1 MKKHFLIKG
10 GIKMAEISAINN
22 FKKYNSK
29 SGRSSIKNVVR
40 EAFRELEK
48 FKNNVNQ
55 ELTQFNKILVKD
67 LSVLERQYY
76 DTEVDSRSRD
86 VISIVS
92 QVQTGNFEAR
102 NGVDLTYMLSL
113 EKWEQYYKENLEF
126 LNDKFGKNAHCVY
139 AVIHFDESTPHMQ
152 SMWTFSEENNQK
164 DEYTVSDINTA
175 KVKSALTSA
184 FLRRNKELGLIA
196 GTDEYKKAFEEFK
209 VQEKPK
215 IIERQLAKMNKNK
228 SDKKFKFES
237 GTSPFT
243 KDFYR
248 TFNEEFVNDFMVT
261 NPSINEL
268 KNKVKVF
275 SNEGAEVV
283 VRRTKKVNSSEDLDR
298 TKFAMEK
305 EKKDLENKI
314 GSNDY
319 SKNEFMKYMEI
330 LSKREIIDR
339 KKKISKEDF
348 LNEFKNYETDFK
360 VRKSNKGITDF
371 KRIFDI
377 KKIIKDK
384 LNQRQNNKNFK
395 KNLKKEIKLFDE
407 IFKNVDFEA
416 INKKIEDY
424 SKAEKVEELIKNRD
438 NLYFEIKTLETEE
451 SNLKSSINF
460 LEKEKNSK
468 NNEIRNLDEQ
478 IWEKK
483 IEAEKPYVVSERR
496 KQELIN
502 EALNEARKRGNTLM
516 RNIKKDVEKE
526 EAKNNAIKQDIL
538 DKRLQMEPELQEI
551 NNKRRQLNDIYV
563 DLEEKKRRR
572 KAELEKLAQ
581 PIIQKEVDDLVRE
594 HLRYYEVTDKD
605 ILNFKANNKSEYDK
619 LFGEAE
625 TRADEKIKGGYIRR
639 KYDAG
644 NKFINQMTNLLHEDS
659 NGKFSLLEI
668 EKTVIAAIEKLPDN
682 TYGWWND
689 FKINLDIELENT
701 VRERK
706 AVHNQNK
713 SKSQYHRSR

>member
-29 SGRSSIKNVVR
+29 SGRSSINNVVR

-55 ELTQFNKILVKD
+55 KLTQFNKILVKD
-67 LSVLERQYY
+67 LSVLEQQYY

-86 VISIVS
+86 VVSVVS

-126 LNDKFGKNAHCVY
+126 LNKKFGKNARCVY
-139 AVIHFDESTPHMQ
+139 AVIHFDESTPHLQ
-152 SMWTFSEENNQK
+152 SMWTFLEENNQK
-164 DEYTVSDINTA
+164 DEYTVSDVNPA
-175 KVKSALTSA
+175 KVKSALSSA
-184 FLRRNKELGLIA
+184 FLRRNKELGLVA

-215 IIERQLAKMNKNK
+215 IIERQLAKLNKNK
-228 SDKKFKFES
+228 SDKKFKFEN

-248 TFNEEFVNDFMVT
+248 TFNEEFVNDFMLN
-261 NPSINEL
+261 NPVVNEL

-275 SNEGAEVV
+275 SNEGVEVV
-283 VRRTKKVNSSEDLDR
+283 VRRTEKVNSSEELDR

-305 EKKDLENKI
+305 EKKDLESKI

-319 SKNEFMKYMEI
+319 SKNEFMKYTEI
-330 LSKREIIDR
+330 LSKREIIDK

-360 VRKSNKGITDF
+360 IRKSNKEITDF
-371 KRIFDI
+371 KRIFNI
-377 KKIIKDK
+377 KKIIRDK

-424 SKAEKVEELIKNRD
+424 SKGEKVEELIKNRE
-438 NLYFEIKTLETEE
+438 NLYFEIKTLETEA

-460 LEKEKNSK
+460 LEKEQNSK

-478 IWEKK
+478 IWEKRT
-483 IEAEKPYVVSERR
+483 EAEKPYVVSERR

-502 EALNEARKRGNTLM
+502 EALNEARKRGETLM
-516 RNIKKDVEKE
+516 RNIMKDVEKE
-526 EAKNNAIKQDIL
+526 KSKNNSLKQDIL
-538 DKRLQMEPELQEI
+538 NKRLQLEQEQQEL
-551 NNKRRQLNDIYV
+551 NNRLRQLNDSYA
-563 DLEEKKRRR
+563 DLEKKKRHR
-572 KAELEKLAQ
+572 KAELEKLGQ
-581 PIIQKEVDDLVRE
+581 PIIQKEVNDLVRE

-625 TRADEKIKGGYIRR
+625 ARADEKIKGAYIRR
-639 KYDAG
+639 KHNAG
-644 NKFINQMTNLLHEDS
+644 NKFIKQMTNILHEDS

-668 EKTVIAAIEKLPDN
+668 EKTVIAAIENVPDS
-682 TYGWWND
+682 TYSWWND
-689 FKINLDIELENT
+689 FKNNLNIELENT
-701 VRERK
+701 VKDKNVVRNRS
-706 AVHNQNK
+706 N
-713 SKSQYHRSR
+713 SQYDRSL

>member
-1 MKKHFLIKG
+1 MV
-10 GIKMAEISAINN
+10 KMAEISAINN

-29 SGRSSIKNVVR
+29 SGRSNINNVVR

-55 ELTQFNKILVKD
+55 KLTQFNKILVKD
-67 LSVLERQYY
+67 LSVLERQYS
-76 DTEVDSRSRD
+76 DTKVDSRSRD
-86 VISIVS
+86 VVSVVS
-92 QVQTGNFEAR
+92 QVQTGNFEAK
-102 NGVDLTYMLSL
+102 NGVDLTYVLSL

-126 LNDKFGKNAHCVY
+126 LSKKFDKNARCVY

-164 DEYTVSDINTA
+164 DEYTVSDVNPA
-175 KVKSALTSA
+175 KVKSALSSA

-209 VQEKPK
+209 VQQKPK
-215 IIERQLAKMNKNK
+215 IIERQLAKLNKNK
-228 SDKKFKFES
+228 SDKKFKFEN

-248 TFNEEFVNDFMVT
+248 TFNEEFVNDFMLN
-261 NPSINEL
+261 NPVVNEL

-275 SNEGAEVV
+275 SNEGVEVV
-283 VRRTKKVNSSEDLDR
+283 VRRTEKVNSSEELDR

-305 EKKDLENKI
+305 EKKDLESKI

-319 SKNEFMKYMEI
+319 SKNEFMKYTEI
-330 LSKREIIDR
+330 LSKREIIDK

-360 VRKSNKGITDF
+360 VRKSNKEITDF
-371 KRIFDI
+371 KRIFNI
-377 KKIIKDK
+377 KKIIRDK

-416 INKKIEDY
+416 TNKKIEDY
-424 SKAEKVEELIKNRD
+424 SKGEKVEELIKNRE
-438 NLYFEIKTLETEE
+438 NLYFEIKTLETEA

-460 LEKEKNSK
+460 LEKEQNSK

-478 IWEKK
+478 IWEKRT
-483 IEAEKPYVVSERR
+483 EAEKPYVVSERR

-502 EALNEARKRGNTLM
+502 EALNEARKRGETLM
-516 RNIKKDVEKE
+516 RNIMKDVEKE
-526 EAKNNAIKQDIL
+526 KSKNNAIKQDIL
-538 DKRLQMEPELQEI
+538 NKRLQLEQEQQEL
-551 NNKRRQLNDIYV
+551 NNRLRQLNDSYA
-563 DLEEKKRRR
+563 DLEKKKRHR
-572 KAELEKLAQ
+572 KAELEKLGQ
-581 PIIQKEVDDLVRE
+581 PIIQKEVNDLVRE

-625 TRADEKIKGGYIRR
+625 ARADEKIKGAYIRR
-639 KYDAG
+639 KHNAG
-644 NKFINQMTNLLHEDS
+644 NKFIKQMTNILHEDS

-668 EKTVIAAIEKLPDN
+668 EKAVIAAIENVPDN
-682 TYGWWND
+682 TYGWWDD
-689 FKINLDIELENT
+689 FKNNLNIELENT
-701 VRERK
+701 IKDRNITR
-706 AVHNQNK
+706 NRTN
-713 SKSQYHRSR
+713 SQYGRRL

>member
-1 MKKHFLIKG
+1 
-10 GIKMAEISAINN
+10 MAEISAINN
-22 FKKYNSK
+22 FKKYNSG
-29 SGRSSIKNVVR
+29 SGRSSINNVVR

-86 VISIVS
+86 VVSVVS
-92 QVQTGNFEAR
+92 QVQTGNFEAK

-126 LNDKFGKNAHCVY
+126 LNKKFGKNARCVY
-139 AVIHFDESTPHMQ
+139 AVIHFDESTPHLQ
-152 SMWTFSEENNQK
+152 SMWTFLEENNQK
-164 DEYTVSDINTA
+164 DEYTVSDVNPA
-175 KVKSALTSA
+175 KVKSALSSA
-184 FLRRNKELGLIA
+184 FLRRNRELGLVA

-215 IIERQLAKMNKNK
+215 IIERQLAKLNKNK

-248 TFNEEFVNDFMVT
+248 TFNEEFVNDFMV
-261 NPSINEL
+261 NNAAVNEL
-268 KNKVKVF
+268 KNKIKVF
-275 SNEGAEVV
+275 SNEGVEVV
-283 VRRTKKVNSSEDLDR
+283 VRRTEKVNSSEELDR
-298 TKFAMEK
+298 TKFVMEK
-305 EKKDLENKI
+305 KKKELENKI

-360 VRKSNKGITDF
+360 ARKSNKGITDF
-371 KRIFDI
+371 KRIFNI

-395 KNLKKEIKLFDE
+395 KNLKKEVKLFDE
-407 IFKNVDFEA
+407 VFRDVDFEV

-424 SKAEKVEELIKNRD
+424 SKGEKVEELIKNRE
-438 NLYFEIKTLETEE
+438 NLYFEIKTLETKA

-460 LEKEKNSK
+460 LEKEQISK
-468 NNEIRNLDEQ
+468 NNEIHNLDEQ
-478 IWEKK
+478 IWKK
-483 IEAEKPYVVSERR
+483 KMEAEKPYVVSERR

-502 EALNEARKRGNTLM
+502 EALNEARKRGDTLM

-538 DKRLQMEPELQEI
+538 DKRLQMEREQQEL
-551 NNKRRQLNDIYV
+551 NNRLKQLNNSYA

-572 KAELEKLAQ
+572 KSELEKLAQ
-581 PIIQKEVDDLVRE
+581 PVVQKEVDDLVRE

-605 ILNFKANNKSEYDK
+605 ILNFKANNKFEYDK

-625 TRADEKIKGGYIRR
+625 AKADDKIKGAYIRR

-668 EKTVIAAIEKLPDN
+668 EKTVIAAIEKVPDN

-701 VRERK
+701 VKDRNVVR
-706 AVHNQNK
+706 NR
-713 SKSQYHRSR
+713 SSSQYDRSL

>member
-1 MKKHFLIKG
+1 
-10 GIKMAEISAINN
+10 MAEISAINN

-29 SGRSSIKNVVR
+29 SGRSNINNVVR

-55 ELTQFNKILVKD
+55 KLTQFNKILVKD
-67 LSVLERQYY
+67 LSVLERQYS
-76 DTEVDSRSRD
+76 DTKVDSRSRD
-86 VISIVS
+86 VVSVVS
-92 QVQTGNFEAR
+92 QVQTGNFEAK

-126 LNDKFGKNAHCVY
+126 LSKKFDKDARCVY
-139 AVIHFDESTPHMQ
+139 AVIHFDESTPHLQ

-164 DEYTVSDINTA
+164 DEYTVSDVNPA
-175 KVKSALTSA
+175 KVKSALSSA
-184 FLRRNKELGLIA
+184 FLRRNKKLGLTA

-209 VQEKPK
+209 VQQKPK
-215 IIERQLAKMNKNK
+215 IIERQLAKLNKNK
-228 SDKKFKFES
+228 SDKKFKFEN

-248 TFNEEFVNDFMVT
+248 TFNEEFVNDFMLN
-261 NPSINEL
+261 NPVVNEL

-275 SNEGAEVV
+275 SNEGVEVV
-283 VRRTKKVNSSEDLDR
+283 VRRTEKVNSSEELDR

-305 EKKDLENKI
+305 EKKDLESKI

-319 SKNEFMKYMEI
+319 SKNEFMKYTEI
-330 LSKREIIDR
+330 LSKREIIDK

-360 VRKSNKGITDF
+360 TRKSNKEITDF
-371 KRIFDI
+371 KRIFNI

-407 IFKNVDFEA
+407 VFKNVDFEE

-424 SKAEKVEELIKNRD
+424 SKGEKVEELIKNRE
-438 NLYFEIKTLETEE
+438 NLYFEIKTLETEA

-460 LEKEKNSK
+460 LEKEQNSK

-483 IEAEKPYVVSERR
+483 MEAEKPYVVSERR

-502 EALNEARKRGNTLM
+502 EALNEARKRGDTLM

-538 DKRLQMEPELQEI
+538 NKRLQLEQEQQEL
-551 NNKRRQLNDIYV
+551 NNRLRQLNDSYA
-563 DLEEKKRRR
+563 DLEKKKRHR
-572 KAELEKLAQ
+572 KAELEKLGQ
-581 PIIQKEVDDLVRE
+581 PIIQKEVNDLVRE

-625 TRADEKIKGGYIRR
+625 ARADEKIKGAYIRR
-639 KYDAG
+639 KHNAG
-644 NKFINQMTNLLHEDS
+644 NKFIKQMTNILHEDS

-668 EKTVIAAIEKLPDN
+668 EKAVIAAIENVPDN
-682 TYGWWND
+682 TYGWWDD
-689 FKINLDIELENT
+689 FKNNLNIELENT
-701 VRERK
+701 VKDRNITR
-706 AVHNQNK
+706 NRTN
-713 SKSQYHRSR
+713 SQYGRRL

>member
-1 MKKHFLIKG
+1 
-10 GIKMAEISAINN
+10 MAEISAINN
-22 FKKYNSK
+22 FKKYNSG
-29 SGRSSIKNVVR
+29 SGRSSINNVVR

-86 VISIVS
+86 VVSVVS

-113 EKWEQYYKENLEF
+113 EKWEQYYKENLKF

-139 AVIHFDESTPHMQ
+139 AVIHFDESTPHLQ
-152 SMWTFSEENNQK
+152 SMWTFLEENNQK
-164 DEYTVSDINTA
+164 DEYTVSDVNPE
-175 KVKSALTSA
+175 KVKSALSSA
-184 FLRRNKELGLIA
+184 FLRRNKELGLTA

-209 VQEKPK
+209 VQQKPK
-215 IIERQLAKMNKNK
+215 IIERQLAKLNKNK
-228 SDKKFKFES
+228 SDKKFKFEN
-237 GTSPFT
+237 GTSPFA

-248 TFNEEFVNDFMVT
+248 TFNEEFVNDFMLN
-261 NPSINEL
+261 NPVVNEL

-275 SNEGAEVV
+275 SNEGVEVV
-283 VRRTKKVNSSEDLDR
+283 VRRTEKVNSSEDLDR
-298 TKFAMEK
+298 TKFTMEK
-305 EKKDLENKI
+305 EKKDLESKI

-319 SKNEFMKYMEI
+319 SKNEFMKYIEI

-339 KKKISKEDF
+339 KKKISKKDF

-360 VRKSNKGITDF
+360 VRKSNKEITDF
-371 KRIFDI
+371 KRIFNI
-377 KKIIKDK
+377 KKIIRDK

-407 IFKNVDFEA
+407 VFKNVDFEV

-424 SKAEKVEELIKNRD
+424 SKGEKVEELIKNRE
-438 NLYFEIKTLETEE
+438 NLYFEIKTLETKA

-460 LEKEKNSK
+460 LETEQISK

-478 IWEKK
+478 IREKK
-483 IEAEKPYVVSERR
+483 IEAEKPYVVSEIR

-502 EALNEARKRGNTLM
+502 EALNEARKRGDTLM

-538 DKRLQMEPELQEI
+538 DKRLQLEQEQQEL
-551 NNKRRQLNDIYV
+551 NNRLRQLNDSYA
-563 DLEEKKRRR
+563 DLEKKKRHR
-572 KAELEKLAQ
+572 KAELEKLGQ

-605 ILNFKANNKSEYDK
+605 ILNFKSNNKFEYDK

-625 TRADEKIKGGYIRR
+625 AKAYEKIKEAYIRR
-639 KYDAG
+639 KHDAG
-644 NKFINQMTNLLHEDS
+644 NKFIKQMTNILHEDS
-659 NGKFSLLEI
+659 NGKFSILEI
-668 EKTVIAAIEKLPDN
+668 EKTVIAAIENVPDS
-682 TYGWWND
+682 TYSWWND
-689 FKINLDIELENT
+689 FKNNLNIELKKT
-701 VRERK
+701 VKDKNVVRNR
-706 AVHNQNK
+706 
-713 SKSQYHRSR
+713 SSSQYDRSL

>member
-1 MKKHFLIKG
+1 
-10 GIKMAEISAINN
+10 MAEISAINN
-22 FKKYNSK
+22 FKKYNSG
-29 SGRSSIKNVVR
+29 SGRSSINNVVR

-55 ELTQFNKILVKD
+55 DLTQFNKILVKD
-67 LSVLERQYY
+67 LSILEQQYF
-76 DTEVDSRSRD
+76 DTEVDSRSKD
-86 VISIVS
+86 VVSVVS

-102 NGVDLTYMLSL
+102 NGVDLTYMISL

-126 LNDKFGKNAHCVY
+126 LNKKFGKNAHCAY

-164 DEYTVSDINTA
+164 AEYTINDVNPA
-175 KVKSALTSA
+175 KVKSALSSA
-184 FLRRNKELGLIA
+184 FLRRNKELGLAA

-215 IIERQLAKMNKNK
+215 IIERQLAKLNKNK

-248 TFNEEFVNDFMVT
+248 TFNEEFVNDFMV
-261 NPSINEL
+261 NNAAVNEL
-268 KNKVKVF
+268 KNKVKIF
-275 SNEGAEVV
+275 SNEGVEVV
-283 VRRTKKVNSSEDLDR
+283 VRRTEKVNSSEDLDR

-305 EKKDLENKI
+305 EKKELENKI
-314 GSNDY
+314 GGNDY
-319 SKNEFMKYMEI
+319 SKNEFMKYTEI

-360 VRKSNKGITDF
+360 ARKSNKEITDF
-371 KRIFDI
+371 KRIFNI

-384 LNQRQNNKNFK
+384 LSQRQKNKNFK
-395 KNLKKEIKLFDE
+395 KNLKKEVKLFDE
-407 IFKNVDFEA
+407 VFKNVDFET

-424 SKAEKVEELIKNRD
+424 SKGEKVEELIKNKE
-438 NLYFEIKTLETEE
+438 NLYFEIKTLETEA

-460 LEKEKNSK
+460 LKKEQISK

-478 IWEKK
+478 IWKK
-483 IEAEKPYVVSERR
+483 KTEAEKPYRVSERR
-496 KQELIN
+496 KQELVN
-502 EALNEARKRGNTLM
+502 EALNEARKRGDTLM
-516 RNIKKDVEKE
+516 RNIMKDVEKE
-526 EAKNNAIKQDIL
+526 KAKNNALKQDIL
-538 DKRLQMEPELQEI
+538 NKRLQLEREQQEL
-551 NNKRRQLNDIYV
+551 NNRLRQLNDSYA

-581 PIIQKEVDDLVRE
+581 PAIQKEVNDLVRE

-605 ILNFKANNKSEYDK
+605 ILNFKAKNKSEYDK

-625 TRADEKIKGGYIRR
+625 ARVDEKIKGAYVRR
-639 KYDAG
+639 KHDAG
-644 NKFINQMTNLLHEDS
+644 QKFIKQITNLLHEDS

-668 EKTVIAAIEKLPDN
+668 EKTVIAAIENVPDN

-689 FKINLDIELENT
+689 FKNNLNIELENT
-701 VRERK
+701 VKDRNVVR
-706 AVHNQNK
+706 NRSN
-713 SKSQYHRSR
+713 SQYDRSL

>member
-1 MKKHFLIKG
+1 
-10 GIKMAEISAINN
+10 MAEISAINN
-22 FKKYNSK
+22 FKKYNSG
-29 SGRSSIKNVVR
+29 SGRSSINNVVK

-86 VISIVS
+86 VVSVVS

-126 LNDKFGKNAHCVY
+126 LNKKFGKNARCVY
-139 AVIHFDESTPHMQ
+139 AVIHFDESTPHLQ
-152 SMWTFSEENNQK
+152 SMWTFLEENNQK
-164 DEYTVSDINTA
+164 DEYTVSDVNPA
-175 KVKSALTSA
+175 KVKSALSSA
-184 FLRRNKELGLIA
+184 FLRRNKELGLVA

-215 IIERQLAKMNKNK
+215 IIERQLAKLNKNK

-248 TFNEEFVNDFMVT
+248 TFNEEFVNDFMV
-261 NPSINEL
+261 NNAAVNEL

-283 VRRTKKVNSSEDLDR
+283 VRRTEKVNSSEDLDR

-360 VRKSNKGITDF
+360 VRKSNKEITDF
-371 KRIFDI
+371 KRIFNI

-407 IFKNVDFEA
+407 VFKNVDFEA

-424 SKAEKVEELIKNRD
+424 SKGEKVEELIKNRE
-438 NLYFEIKTLETEE
+438 NLYFEIKTLETKT

-460 LEKEKNSK
+460 LEKEQISK
-468 NNEIRNLDEQ
+468 NNEIHNLDEQ

-483 IEAEKPYVVSERR
+483 MEAEKPYVVSERR
-496 KQELIN
+496 KEELIN
-502 EALNEARKRGNTLM
+502 EALNEARKRGDTLM

-538 DKRLQMEPELQEI
+538 DKRLQMEREQQEL
-551 NNKRRQLNDIYV
+551 NNRLRQLNDSYA

-581 PIIQKEVDDLVRE
+581 PVVQKEVDDLVRE

-619 LFGEAE
+619 LFGEAQA
-625 TRADEKIKGGYIRR
+625 RADEKIKGAYIRR
-639 KYDAG
+639 KHDAG
-644 NKFINQMTNLLHEDS
+644 NKFIKQMTNLLHEDF

-668 EKTVIAAIEKLPDN
+668 EKTVIAAIENVPDN

-689 FKINLDIELENT
+689 FKNNLNIELENT
-701 VRERK
+701 FKDRKVVRNR
-706 AVHNQNK
+706 
-713 SKSQYHRSR
+713 SSSQYDRSL

>member
-1 MKKHFLIKG
+1 
-10 GIKMAEISAINN
+10 MAEISALNN

-29 SGRSSIKNVVR
+29 SGRSNINNVVR
-40 EAFRELEK
+40 EAFRELGK

-55 ELTQFNKILVKD
+55 KLTQFNKILVKD
-67 LSVLERQYY
+67 LSVLERQYS

-86 VISIVS
+86 VVSVVS
-92 QVQTGNFEAR
+92 QVQTGNFEAK

-126 LNDKFGKNAHCVY
+126 LSKKFDKDARCVY

-164 DEYTVSDINTA
+164 DEYTVSDVNPA
-175 KVKSALTSA
+175 KVKSALSSA
-184 FLRRNKELGLIA
+184 FLRRNKKLGLTT
-196 GTDEYKKAFEEFK
+196 GTEEYKKAFEEFK
-209 VQEKPK
+209 VQQKPK
-215 IIERQLAKMNKNK
+215 IIERQLAKLNKNK
-228 SDKKFKFES
+228 SDKKFKFEN

-248 TFNEEFVNDFMVT
+248 TFNEEFVNDFMLN
-261 NPSINEL
+261 NPVVNEL

-275 SNEGAEVV
+275 SNEGVEVV
-283 VRRTKKVNSSEDLDR
+283 VRRTEKVNSSEELDR

-305 EKKDLENKI
+305 EKKDLESKI

-319 SKNEFMKYMEI
+319 SKNEFMKYTEI
-330 LSKREIIDR
+330 LSKREIIDK

-360 VRKSNKGITDF
+360 TRKSNKEITDF
-371 KRIFDI
+371 KRIFNI

-395 KNLKKEIKLFDE
+395 KNLEKEIKLFDE

-424 SKAEKVEELIKNRD
+424 SKGEKVEELIKNRE
-438 NLYFEIKTLETEE
+438 NLYFEIKTLETEA

-460 LEKEKNSK
+460 LEKEQNSK

-478 IWEKK
+478 IWEKRT
-483 IEAEKPYVVSERR
+483 EAEKPYVVSERR

-502 EALNEARKRGNTLM
+502 EALNEARKRGDTLM

-538 DKRLQMEPELQEI
+538 NERLQMERELQEI
-551 NNKRRQLNDIYV
+551 NNKRRQLNDSYA
-563 DLEEKKRRR
+563 DLEEKKRRK

-605 ILNFKANNKSEYDK
+605 ILNFKANNKSDYDK
-619 LFGEAE
+619 LFGEAQA
-625 TRADEKIKGGYIRR
+625 RADEKIKGAYIRR
-639 KYDAG
+639 KHDAG
-644 NKFINQMTNLLHEDS
+644 KKFIKQMTNMLHEYI
-659 NGKFSLLEI
+659 NVKLSLLEI
-668 EKTVIAAIEKLPDN
+668 EKTVIAAIENVPDN
-682 TYGWWND
+682 TYGWWDD
-689 FKINLDIELENT
+689 FKNNLNIELENT
-701 VRERK
+701 VRERN
-706 AVHNQNK
+706 AVHNR
-713 SKSQYHRSR
+713 SKNDFQYDRSR

>member
-1 MKKHFLIKG
+1 MIKG

-29 SGRSSIKNVVR
+29 SARSNINNVVR

-67 LSVLERQYY
+67 LSVLERQYC

-86 VISIVS
+86 VVSVVS

-126 LNDKFGKNAHCVY
+126 LNKKFGKNAHCVY
-139 AVIHFDESTPHMQ
+139 AVIHFDESTPHLQ

-164 DEYTVSDINTA
+164 DEYTVSDVNPA
-175 KVKSALTSA
+175 KVKSALSSA
-184 FLRRNKELGLIA
+184 FLRRNKELGLVA

-215 IIERQLAKMNKNK
+215 IIERQLAKLNKNK

-248 TFNEEFVNDFMVT
+248 TFNEEFVNDFMVK
-261 NPSINEL
+261 NLSINEL

-283 VRRTKKVNSSEDLDR
+283 VRRTEKVNSSEDLDR

-305 EKKDLENKI
+305 EKKDLESKI

-319 SKNEFMKYMEI
+319 SKNEFMKYTEI

-348 LNEFKNYETDFK
+348 LNEFKNYEIDFK
-360 VRKSNKGITDF
+360 VRKSNKEITDF
-371 KRIFDI
+371 KRIFNI
-377 KKIIKDK
+377 KKIIRDK

-407 IFKNVDFEA
+407 VFKNVDFEA

-424 SKAEKVEELIKNRD
+424 SKGEKVEELIKNRE
-438 NLYFEIKTLETEE
+438 NLYFEIKTLETKA

-460 LEKEKNSK
+460 LEKEQISK
-468 NNEIRNLDEQ
+468 NDEIRNLDDQ

-502 EALNEARKRGNTLM
+502 EALNEARKRGDTLM

-526 EAKNNAIKQDIL
+526 EAKNNVIKQDIL
-538 DKRLQMEPELQEI
+538 DKRLQMESEQQEL
-551 NNKRRQLNDIYV
+551 NNRLRQLNSSYA

-581 PIIQKEVDDLVRE
+581 PVVQKEVDDLVRE

-605 ILNFKANNKSEYDK
+605 ILNFKANNKFEYDK

-625 TRADEKIKGGYIRR
+625 ARADEKIKGAYIRR
-639 KYDAG
+639 KHDAG
-644 NKFINQMTNLLHEDS
+644 NKFIKQMTNILHEDS

-668 EKTVIAAIEKLPDN
+668 EKTVIAAIENVPDS
-682 TYGWWND
+682 TYSWWND
-689 FKINLDIELENT
+689 FKNNLNIELEKT
-701 VRERK
+701 VKDKNVVRNR
-706 AVHNQNK
+706 
-713 SKSQYHRSR
+713 SSSQYDRSL

>member
-1 MKKHFLIKG
+1 
-10 GIKMAEISAINN
+10 MAEISAINN

-29 SGRSSIKNVVR
+29 SGRSSINNVVR

-67 LSVLERQYY
+67 LSVLEQQYY

-86 VISIVS
+86 VVSVVS

-126 LNDKFGKNAHCVY
+126 LSKKFDKNTRCVY

-164 DEYTVSDINTA
+164 DEYTVSDVNPA
-175 KVKSALTSA
+175 KVKSALSSA
-184 FLRRNKELGLIA
+184 FLRRNKKLGLTA

-209 VQEKPK
+209 VQEKPQ
-215 IIERQLAKMNKNK
+215 IIERQLAKLNKNK

-248 TFNEEFVNDFMVT
+248 TFNEEFVNDFMLN
-261 NPSINEL
+261 NPVVNEL

-275 SNEGAEVV
+275 SNEGVEVV
-283 VRRTKKVNSSEDLDR
+283 VRRTEKVNSSEELDR

-305 EKKDLENKI
+305 EKKDLESKI

-330 LSKREIIDR
+330 LSKREIIDK

-360 VRKSNKGITDF
+360 TRKSNKEITDF
-371 KRIFDI
+371 KRIFNI

-424 SKAEKVEELIKNRD
+424 SKGEKVEELIKNRE
-438 NLYFEIKTLETEE
+438 NLYFEIKTLETEA

-460 LEKEKNSK
+460 LEKEQNSK

-478 IWEKK
+478 IWEKRT
-483 IEAEKPYVVSERR
+483 EAEKPYVVSERR

-502 EALNEARKRGNTLM
+502 EALNEARKRGETLM
-516 RNIKKDVEKE
+516 RNIMKDVEKE
-526 EAKNNAIKQDIL
+526 KSKNNFLKQDIL
-538 DKRLQMEPELQEI
+538 NKRLQLEQEQQEL
-551 NNKRRQLNDIYV
+551 NNRLRQLNDSYA
-563 DLEEKKRRR
+563 DLEKKKRHR
-572 KAELEKLAQ
+572 KAELEKLGQ
-581 PIIQKEVDDLVRE
+581 PIIQKEVNDLVRE

-625 TRADEKIKGGYIRR
+625 ARADEKIKGAYIRR
-639 KYDAG
+639 KHNAG
-644 NKFINQMTNLLHEDS
+644 NKFIKQMTNILHEDS

-668 EKTVIAAIEKLPDN
+668 EKTVIAAIENVPDN
-682 TYGWWND
+682 TYGWWDD
-689 FKINLDIELENT
+689 FKNNLNIELEKT
-701 VRERK
+701 VKDKNVVRNR
-706 AVHNQNK
+706 
-713 SKSQYHRSR
+713 SSSQYDRSL

>member
-1 MKKHFLIKG
+1 
-10 GIKMAEISAINN
+10 MAEISAINN

-29 SGRSSIKNVVR
+29 SGRSNINNVVR

-55 ELTQFNKILVKD
+55 KLTQFNKILVKD
-67 LSVLERQYY
+67 LSVLERQYS
-76 DTEVDSRSRD
+76 DTKVDSRSRD
-86 VISIVS
+86 VVSVVS
-92 QVQTGNFEAR
+92 QVQTGNFEAK
-102 NGVDLTYMLSL
+102 NGVDLTYVLSL

-126 LNDKFGKNAHCVY
+126 LSKKFDKNARCVY

-164 DEYTVSDINTA
+164 DEYTVSDVNPA
-175 KVKSALTSA
+175 KVKSALSSA

-209 VQEKPK
+209 VQQKPK
-215 IIERQLAKMNKNK
+215 IIERQLAKLNKNK
-228 SDKKFKFES
+228 SDKKFKFEN

-248 TFNEEFVNDFMVT
+248 TFNEEFVNDFMLN
-261 NPSINEL
+261 NPVVNEL

-275 SNEGAEVV
+275 SNEGVEVV
-283 VRRTKKVNSSEDLDR
+283 VRRTEKVNSSEELDR

-305 EKKDLENKI
+305 EKKDLESKI

-319 SKNEFMKYMEI
+319 SKNEFMKYTEI
-330 LSKREIIDR
+330 LSKREIIDK

-360 VRKSNKGITDF
+360 VRKSNKEITDF
-371 KRIFDI
+371 KRIFNI
-377 KKIIKDK
+377 KKIIRDK

-416 INKKIEDY
+416 TNKKIEDY
-424 SKAEKVEELIKNRD
+424 SKGEKVEELIKNRE
-438 NLYFEIKTLETEE
+438 NLYFEIKTLETEA

-460 LEKEKNSK
+460 LEKEQNSK

-483 IEAEKPYVVSERR
+483 MEAEKPYVVSERR

-502 EALNEARKRGNTLM
+502 EALNEARKRGDTLM

-538 DKRLQMEPELQEI
+538 NKRLQLEQEQQEL
-551 NNKRRQLNDIYV
+551 NNRLRQLNDSYA
-563 DLEEKKRRR
+563 DLEKKKRHR
-572 KAELEKLAQ
+572 KAELEKLGQ
-581 PIIQKEVDDLVRE
+581 PIIQKEVNDLVRE

-625 TRADEKIKGGYIRR
+625 ARADEKIKGAYIRR
-639 KYDAG
+639 KHNAG
-644 NKFINQMTNLLHEDS
+644 NKFIKQMTNILHEDS

-668 EKTVIAAIEKLPDN
+668 EKAVIAAIENVPDN
-682 TYGWWND
+682 TYGWWDD
-689 FKINLDIELENT
+689 FKNNLNIELENT
-701 VRERK
+701 IKDRNITR
-706 AVHNQNK
+706 NRTN
-713 SKSQYHRSR
+713 SQYGRRL

>member
-1 MKKHFLIKG
+1 
-10 GIKMAEISAINN
+10 MAEISAINN
-22 FKKYNSK
+22 FKKYNSG
-29 SGRSSIKNVVR
+29 SGRSSINNVVR

-86 VISIVS
+86 VVSVVS

-113 EKWEQYYKENLEF
+113 EKWEQYYKENLKF

-139 AVIHFDESTPHMQ
+139 AVIHFDESTPHLQ
-152 SMWTFSEENNQK
+152 SMWTFLEENNQK
-164 DEYTVSDINTA
+164 DEYTVSDVNPE
-175 KVKSALTSA
+175 KVKSALSSA
-184 FLRRNKELGLIA
+184 FLRRNKELGLTA

-209 VQEKPK
+209 VQQKPK
-215 IIERQLAKMNKNK
+215 IIERQLAKLNKNK
-228 SDKKFKFES
+228 SDKKFKFEN
-237 GTSPFT
+237 GTSPFA

-248 TFNEEFVNDFMVT
+248 TFNEEFVNDFMLN
-261 NPSINEL
+261 NPVVNEL

-275 SNEGAEVV
+275 SNEGVEVV
-283 VRRTKKVNSSEDLDR
+283 VRRTEKVNSSEDLDR
-298 TKFAMEK
+298 TKFTMEK
-305 EKKDLENKI
+305 EKKDLESKI

-319 SKNEFMKYMEI
+319 SKNEFMKYIEI

-339 KKKISKEDF
+339 KKKISKKDF

-360 VRKSNKGITDF
+360 VRKSNKEITDF
-371 KRIFDI
+371 KRIFNI
-377 KKIIKDK
+377 KKIIRDK

-407 IFKNVDFEA
+407 VFKNVDFEV

-424 SKAEKVEELIKNRD
+424 SKGEKVEELIKNRE
-438 NLYFEIKTLETEE
+438 NLYFEIKTLETKA

-460 LEKEKNSK
+460 LETEQISK

-478 IWEKK
+478 IREKK
-483 IEAEKPYVVSERR
+483 IEAEKPYVVSEIR

-502 EALNEARKRGNTLM
+502 EALNEARKRGDTLM

-538 DKRLQMEPELQEI
+538 DKKLQMEREQQEL
-551 NNKRRQLNDIYV
+551 NNRLRQLNDSYA

-581 PIIQKEVDDLVRE
+581 PVVQKEVDNLVRE

-605 ILNFKANNKSEYDK
+605 ILNFKSNNKFEYDK

-625 TRADEKIKGGYIRR
+625 AKAYEKIKEAYIRR
-639 KYDAG
+639 KHDAG
-644 NKFINQMTNLLHEDS
+644 NKFIKQMTNILHEDS
-659 NGKFSLLEI
+659 NGKFSILEI
-668 EKTVIAAIEKLPDN
+668 EKTVIAAIENVPDS
-682 TYGWWND
+682 TYSWWND
-689 FKINLDIELENT
+689 FKNNLNIELKKT
-701 VRERK
+701 VKDKNVVRNR
-706 AVHNQNK
+706 
-713 SKSQYHRSR
+713 SSSQYDRSF

>member
-1 MKKHFLIKG
+1 
-10 GIKMAEISAINN
+10 MAEISAINN
-22 FKKYNSK
+22 FKKYNSG
-29 SGRSSIKNVVR
+29 SGRSSINNVVR
-40 EAFRELEK
+40 EAFRELGK

-86 VISIVS
+86 VVSVVS
-92 QVQTGNFEAR
+92 QVQTGNFEAK

-126 LNDKFGKNAHCVY
+126 LNKKFGKNARCVY
-139 AVIHFDESTPHMQ
+139 VVIHFDESTPHLQ

-164 DEYTVSDINTA
+164 DKYTVSDVNTA
-175 KVKSALTSA
+175 KVKSALSSA

-248 TFNEEFVNDFMVT
+248 TFNEEFVNDFMV
-261 NPSINEL
+261 NNAAVNEL

-275 SNEGAEVV
+275 SSEDVEVV
-283 VRRTKKVNSSEDLDR
+283 VRRTEKVNSSEDLDR

-305 EKKDLENKI
+305 EKKDLESKI

-319 SKNEFMKYMEI
+319 SKNEFMKYTEI

-348 LNEFKNYETDFK
+348 LNEFKNYEIDFK

-371 KRIFDI
+371 KRIFNI
-377 KKIIKDK
+377 KKIIRGK

-407 IFKNVDFEA
+407 VFKNIDFEA

-424 SKAEKVEELIKNRD
+424 SKGEKVEELIKNRE
-438 NLYFEIKTLETEE
+438 NLYFEIKTLETKA
-451 SNLKSSINF
+451 SNLKSSINV
-460 LEKEKNSK
+460 LEKEQISK
-468 NNEIRNLDEQ
+468 NDEIRNLDDQ

-502 EALNEARKRGNTLM
+502 EALNEARKRGDTLM
-516 RNIKKDVEKE
+516 RNIKKDIEKE
-526 EAKNNAIKQDIL
+526 EAKNNTIKQDIL
-538 DKRLQMEPELQEI
+538 DKRLQMERELQEI
-551 NNKRRQLNDIYV
+551 NNKRRQLNDSYA
-563 DLEEKKRRR
+563 DLEEKKRRK

-581 PIIQKEVDDLVRE
+581 PIIQKEFDDLVRE

-619 LFGEAE
+619 LFGEAQA
-625 TRADEKIKGGYIRR
+625 RADEKIKGAYIRR
-639 KYDAG
+639 KHDAG
-644 NKFINQMTNLLHEDS
+644 KKFIKQMTNMLHEDA

-668 EKTVIAAIEKLPDN
+668 EKTVIAAIENVPEN
-682 TYGWWND
+682 TYGWWDD
-689 FKINLDIELENT
+689 FKNNLNIELENT
-701 VRERK
+701 VKDRNVVR
-706 AVHNQNK
+706 NR
-713 SKSQYHRSR
+713 SSFQYDRSL

>member
-1 MKKHFLIKG
+1 
-10 GIKMAEISAINN
+10 MAEISAINN

-29 SGRSSIKNVVR
+29 SGRSSINNVVK

-86 VISIVS
+86 VVSVVS

-126 LNDKFGKNAHCVY
+126 LNKKFGKNARCVY

-164 DEYTVSDINTA
+164 DEYTVSDVNPA
-175 KVKSALTSA
+175 KVKSALSSA
-184 FLRRNKELGLIA
+184 FLRRNKEFGLVA

-215 IIERQLAKMNKNK
+215 IIERQLAKLNKNK

-237 GTSPFT
+237 GTSQFT

-248 TFNEEFVNDFMVT
+248 TFNEEFVNDFMVK

-283 VRRTKKVNSSEDLDR
+283 VRRTEKVNSSEDLDR
-298 TKFAMEK
+298 TKFVMEN

-319 SKNEFMKYMEI
+319 SKNEFMKYTEI

-348 LNEFKNYETDFK
+348 LNEFKNYEIDFK
-360 VRKSNKGITDF
+360 VRKSNKEITDF
-371 KRIFDI
+371 KRIFNI
-377 KKIIKDK
+377 KKIIRDK

-407 IFKNVDFEA
+407 VFKNIDFEA

-424 SKAEKVEELIKNRD
+424 SKGEKVEELIKNRE
-438 NLYFEIKTLETEE
+438 NLYFEIKTLETEA

-460 LEKEKNSK
+460 LEKEQNSK

-483 IEAEKPYVVSERR
+483 MEAEKPYVVSERR
-496 KQELIN
+496 KQKLIN
-502 EALNEARKRGNTLM
+502 EALNEARKRGDTLM

-538 DKRLQMEPELQEI
+538 DKRLQMERELQEI
-551 NNKRRQLNDIYV
+551 NNKRRQLNDNYAN
-563 DLEEKKRRR
+563 LEEKKRRK

-605 ILNFKANNKSEYDK
+605 ILNFKANNKFEYDK

-625 TRADEKIKGGYIRR
+625 ARADEKIKGAYIRR
-639 KYDAG
+639 KHDAG
-644 NKFINQMTNLLHEDS
+644 NKFIKQMTNILHEDS

-668 EKTVIAAIEKLPDN
+668 EKTVIAAIENVPDS
-682 TYGWWND
+682 TYSWWND
-689 FKINLDIELENT
+689 FKNNLNIELENT
-701 VRERK
+701 VKDKNVVRNR
-706 AVHNQNK
+706 
-713 SKSQYHRSR
+713 SSSQYDRSL

>member
-1 MKKHFLIKG
+1 
-10 GIKMAEISAINN
+10 MAEISAINN
-22 FKKYNSK
+22 FKKYNSG
-29 SGRSSIKNVVR
+29 SGRSSINNVVR

-86 VISIVS
+86 VVSVVS

-113 EKWEQYYKENLEF
+113 EKWEQYYKENLKF

-139 AVIHFDESTPHMQ
+139 AVIHFDESTPHLQ
-152 SMWTFSEENNQK
+152 SMWTFLEENNQK
-164 DEYTVSDINTA
+164 DEYTVSDVNPE
-175 KVKSALTSA
+175 KVKSALSSA
-184 FLRRNKELGLIA
+184 FLRRNKELGLTA

-209 VQEKPK
+209 VQQKPK
-215 IIERQLAKMNKNK
+215 IIERQLAKLNKNK
-228 SDKKFKFES
+228 SDKKFKFEN
-237 GTSPFT
+237 GTSPFA

-248 TFNEEFVNDFMVT
+248 TFNEEFVNDFMLN
-261 NPSINEL
+261 NPVVNEL

-275 SNEGAEVV
+275 SNEGVEVV
-283 VRRTKKVNSSEDLDR
+283 VRRTEKVNSYEELDR

-305 EKKDLENKI
+305 EKKDLESKI

-319 SKNEFMKYMEI
+319 SKNEFMKYTEI

-360 VRKSNKGITDF
+360 VRKSNKEITDF
-371 KRIFDI
+371 KRIFNI
-377 KKIIKDK
+377 KKIIRDK

-424 SKAEKVEELIKNRD
+424 SKGEKIEELIKNRE

-460 LEKEKNSK
+460 LEKEQNSK
-468 NNEIRNLDEQ
+468 NNEIRNLDKQ

-483 IEAEKPYVVSERR
+483 IEVEKPYVVSERR

-502 EALNEARKRGNTLM
+502 EALNEARKRGETLM
-516 RNIKKDVEKE
+516 RNIMKDVEKE
-526 EAKNNAIKQDIL
+526 KSKNNSLKQDIL
-538 DKRLQMEPELQEI
+538 NKRLQLEQEQQEL
-551 NNKRRQLNDIYV
+551 NNRLRQLNDSYA
-563 DLEEKKRRR
+563 DLEKKKRHR
-572 KAELEKLAQ
+572 KAELEKLGQ
-581 PIIQKEVDDLVRE
+581 PIIQKEVNDLVRE

-625 TRADEKIKGGYIRR
+625 ARADEKIKGAYIRR
-639 KYDAG
+639 KHNAG
-644 NKFINQMTNLLHEDS
+644 NKFIKQMTNILHEDS
-659 NGKFSLLEI
+659 NGKFSILEI
-668 EKTVIAAIEKLPDN
+668 EKTVIAAIENVPDS
-682 TYGWWND
+682 TYSWWND
-689 FKINLDIELENT
+689 FKNNLNIELKKT
-701 VRERK
+701 VKDKNVVRNR
-706 AVHNQNK
+706 
-713 SKSQYHRSR
+713 SSSQYDRSL

>member
-1 MKKHFLIKG
+1 
-10 GIKMAEISAINN
+10 MAEISAINN
-22 FKKYNSK
+22 FKKYNSG
-29 SGRSSIKNVVR
+29 SGRSSINNVVR

-55 ELTQFNKILVKD
+55 ELTQFNKIFVKD

-86 VISIVS
+86 VVSVVS

-126 LNDKFGKNAHCVY
+126 LNKKFGKNARCVY
-139 AVIHFDESTPHMQ
+139 AVIHFDESTPHLQ

-164 DEYTVSDINTA
+164 DEYTVSDVNTA

-215 IIERQLAKMNKNK
+215 IIERQLAKLNKNK

-248 TFNEEFVNDFMVT
+248 TFNEEFVNDFMV
-261 NPSINEL
+261 NNAAVNEL

-283 VRRTKKVNSSEDLDR
+283 VRRTEKVNSSEDLDR

-360 VRKSNKGITDF
+360 VRKSNKEITDF
-371 KRIFDI
+371 KRIFNI

-407 IFKNVDFEA
+407 VFKNVDFEA

-424 SKAEKVEELIKNRD
+424 SKGEKIEELIKNRE
-438 NLYFEIKTLETEE
+438 NLYFEIKTLETKT

-460 LEKEKNSK
+460 LEKEQISK
-468 NNEIRNLDEQ
+468 NNEIHNLDEQ

-483 IEAEKPYVVSERR
+483 MEAEKPYVVSERR
-496 KQELIN
+496 KEELIN
-502 EALNEARKRGNTLM
+502 EALNEARKRGDTLM

-538 DKRLQMEPELQEI
+538 DKRLQMEREQQEL
-551 NNKRRQLNDIYV
+551 NNRLRQLNDSYA

-581 PIIQKEVDDLVRE
+581 PVVQKEVDDLVRE

-605 ILNFKANNKSEYDK
+605 ILNFKANNKFEYDE

-625 TRADEKIKGGYIRR
+625 ARAYETIKGAYIRR
-639 KYDAG
+639 KHDAG
-644 NKFINQMTNLLHEDS
+644 NKFIKQMTNILHEDS

-668 EKTVIAAIEKLPDN
+668 EKTVIAAIENVPN
-682 TYGWWND
+682 STYSWWND
-689 FKINLDIELENT
+689 FKNNLNIELEKT
-701 VRERK
+701 VKDKNVVRNR
-706 AVHNQNK
+706 
-713 SKSQYHRSR
+713 SSSQYDRSL

>member
-1 MKKHFLIKG
+1 
-10 GIKMAEISAINN
+10 MAEISAINN

-29 SGRSSIKNVVR
+29 SARSNINNVVR

-67 LSVLERQYY
+67 LSVLERQYC

-86 VISIVS
+86 VVSVVS

-126 LNDKFGKNAHCVY
+126 LNKKFGKNAHCVY
-139 AVIHFDESTPHMQ
+139 AVIHFDESTPHLQ

-164 DEYTVSDINTA
+164 DEYTVSDVNPA
-175 KVKSALTSA
+175 KVKSALSSA
-184 FLRRNKELGLIA
+184 FLRRNKELGLVA

-215 IIERQLAKMNKNK
+215 IIERQLAKLNKNK

-248 TFNEEFVNDFMVT
+248 TFNEEFVNDFMVK
-261 NPSINEL
+261 NLSINEL

-283 VRRTKKVNSSEDLDR
+283 VRRTEKVNSSEDLDR

-319 SKNEFMKYMEI
+319 SRNEFMKYMEI
-330 LSKREIIDR
+330 LSKREIIDK

-360 VRKSNKGITDF
+360 VRKSNKEITDF
-371 KRIFDI
+371 KRIFNI

-407 IFKNVDFEA
+407 VFKNVDFEA

-424 SKAEKVEELIKNRD
+424 SKGEKVEELIKNRE
-438 NLYFEIKTLETEE
+438 NLYFEIKTLETKA

-460 LEKEKNSK
+460 LEKEQISK
-468 NNEIRNLDEQ
+468 NDEIRNLDDQ

-502 EALNEARKRGNTLM
+502 EALNEARKRGDTLM

-526 EAKNNAIKQDIL
+526 EAKNNVIKQDIL
-538 DKRLQMEPELQEI
+538 DKRLQMESEQQEL
-551 NNKRRQLNDIYV
+551 NNRLRQLNSSYA

-581 PIIQKEVDDLVRE
+581 PVVQKEVDDLVRE

-605 ILNFKANNKSEYDK
+605 ILNFKANNKFEYDE

-625 TRADEKIKGGYIRR
+625 DRAYEKIKGAYIRR
-639 KYDAG
+639 KHDAG
-644 NKFINQMTNLLHEDS
+644 NKFIKQMTNILHEDS

-668 EKTVIAAIEKLPDN
+668 EKTVIAAIENVPDS
-682 TYGWWND
+682 TYSWWND
-689 FKINLDIELENT
+689 FKNNLNIELEKT
-701 VRERK
+701 VKDKNVVRNR
-706 AVHNQNK
+706 
-713 SKSQYHRSR
+713 SSSQYDRSL

>member
-1 MKKHFLIKG
+1 
-10 GIKMAEISAINN
+10 MAEISAINN
-22 FKKYNSK
+22 FKKYNSG
-29 SGRSSIKNVVR
+29 SGRSSINNVVR
-40 EAFRELEK
+40 EVFRELEK

-86 VISIVS
+86 VVSVVS

-126 LNDKFGKNAHCVY
+126 LNDKFGKNARCVY

-164 DEYTVSDINTA
+164 DEYTVSDVNTA

-248 TFNEEFVNDFMVT
+248 TFNEEFVNDFMV
-261 NPSINEL
+261 NNAAVNEL

-275 SNEGAEVV
+275 SNEGVEVV
-283 VRRTKKVNSSEDLDR
+283 VRRTEKVNSSEDLDR

-319 SKNEFMKYMEI
+319 SKNEFMKYIEI

-360 VRKSNKGITDF
+360 IRKSNKEITDF
-371 KRIFDI
+371 KRIFNI
-377 KKIIKDK
+377 KKIIRDK

-407 IFKNVDFEA
+407 VFKNVDFEA

-424 SKAEKVEELIKNRD
+424 SKGEKVEELIKNRD
-438 NLYFEIKTLETEE
+438 NLYFEIKTLETKA

-460 LEKEKNSK
+460 LEKEQISK

-483 IEAEKPYVVSERR
+483 MEAEKPYVVSERR
-496 KQELIN
+496 KEELIN
-502 EALNEARKRGNTLM
+502 EALNEARKRGDTLM

-538 DKRLQMEPELQEI
+538 DKRLQMERELQEI

-572 KAELEKLAQ
+572 KAELEKLAH

-619 LFGEAE
+619 LFGEAQA
-625 TRADEKIKGGYIRR
+625 RADEKVKGAYIRR
-639 KYDAG
+639 KHDAG
-644 NKFINQMTNLLHEDS
+644 KKFIKQMTDMLHEDA

-668 EKTVIAAIEKLPDN
+668 EKTVIAAIENVPDN
-682 TYGWWND
+682 TYGWWDD
-689 FKINLDIELENT
+689 FKNNLNIELENT
-701 VRERK
+701 VRERN
-706 AVHNQNK
+706 AVHNR
-713 SKSQYHRSR
+713 SKNDFQYDRSR

>member
-1 MKKHFLIKG
+1 
-10 GIKMAEISAINN
+10 MAEISAINN
-22 FKKYNSK
+22 FKKYNSE
-29 SGRSSIKNVVR
+29 SGRSSINNVVR

-55 ELTQFNKILVKD
+55 ELMKFNKILVKD

-76 DTEVDSRSRD
+76 NTEVDSRSRD
-86 VISIVS
+86 VVSVVS

-113 EKWEQYYKENLEF
+113 EKWEQYYKENFEF
-126 LNDKFGKNAHCVY
+126 LNKKFGKNARCVY
-139 AVIHFDESTPHMQ
+139 AVIHFDESTPHLQ
-152 SMWTFSEENNQK
+152 SMWTFSEKNNQK
-164 DEYTVSDINTA
+164 DEYAVSDVNPA
-175 KVKSALTSA
+175 KVKSALSSA

-196 GTDEYKKAFEEFK
+196 GTDEYKKAFEKFK

-228 SDKKFKFES
+228 SDKKFKFEN
-237 GTSPFT
+237 GTSPFS

-248 TFNEEFVNDFMVT
+248 TFNEEFVNDFMVK

-275 SNEGAEVV
+275 SNEGAEIV
-283 VRRTKKVNSSEDLDR
+283 VRRTEKVNSSEDLDR

-305 EKKDLENKI
+305 EKKELESKI
-314 GSNDY
+314 GSNNY
-319 SKNEFMKYMEI
+319 SKNEFMKYTEI

-360 VRKSNKGITDF
+360 VRESNKGITDF
-371 KRIFDI
+371 KRIFNI

-407 IFKNVDFEA
+407 VFKNIDFEA

-424 SKAEKVEELIKNRD
+424 SKGEKVEELIKNRE
-438 NLYFEIKTLETEE
+438 NLYFEIKTLETKA
-451 SNLKSSINF
+451 SNLKSSINV
-460 LEKEKNSK
+460 LEKEQISK
-468 NNEIRNLDEQ
+468 NDEIRNLDDQ

-483 IEAEKPYVVSERR
+483 IKAEKPYVVSERR

-502 EALNEARKRGNTLM
+502 EALNEARKRGDTLM

-538 DKRLQMEPELQEI
+538 DKRLQMERELQEI
-551 NNKRRQLNDIYV
+551 NNKRRQLNDSYA
-563 DLEEKKRRR
+563 DLEEKKRRK

-619 LFGEAE
+619 LFGEAQA
-625 TRADEKIKGGYIRR
+625 RADEKIKGAYIRR
-639 KYDAG
+639 KHDAG
-644 NKFINQMTNLLHEDS
+644 NKFIKQMTNMLHEDA

-668 EKTVIAAIEKLPDN
+668 EKTVIAAIENVPDN
-682 TYGWWND
+682 TYGWWDD
-689 FKINLDIELENT
+689 FKNNLNIELENT
-701 VRERK
+701 VKDRNITR
-706 AVHNQNK
+706 NRTN
-713 SKSQYHRSR
+713 SQYGRRL

>member
-1 MKKHFLIKG
+1 
-10 GIKMAEISAINN
+10 MAEISAINN
-22 FKKYNSK
+22 FKKYNSG
-29 SGRSSIKNVVR
+29 SGRSSINNVVR

-55 ELTQFNKILVKD
+55 ELTQFNKIFVKD

-86 VISIVS
+86 VVSVVS

-126 LNDKFGKNAHCVY
+126 LNKKFGKNARCVY

-164 DEYTVSDINTA
+164 DEYTVSDVNPA
-175 KVKSALTSA
+175 KVKSALSSA
-184 FLRRNKELGLIA
+184 LLRRNKELGLIA

-248 TFNEEFVNDFMVT
+248 TFNEEFVNDFMVK

-283 VRRTKKVNSSEDLDR
+283 VRRTEKVNSSEDLDR

-305 EKKDLENKI
+305 EKKDLESKI

-319 SKNEFMKYMEI
+319 SKNEFMKYTEI

-348 LNEFKNYETDFK
+348 LNEFKNYEIDFK
-360 VRKSNKGITDF
+360 VRKSNKEITDF
-371 KRIFDI
+371 KRIFNI
-377 KKIIKDK
+377 KKIIRDK

-407 IFKNVDFEA
+407 VFKNIDFEA

-424 SKAEKVEELIKNRD
+424 SKGEKVEELIKNRE
-438 NLYFEIKTLETEE
+438 NLYFEIKTLETKT

-460 LEKEKNSK
+460 LEKEQISK

-478 IWEKK
+478 ISEKK
-483 IEAEKPYVVSERR
+483 KEAEKPYLVSETR

-502 EALNEARKRGNTLM
+502 EALNEARKRGDTLM

-526 EAKNNAIKQDIL
+526 EAKNNTIKQDIL
-538 DKRLQMEPELQEI
+538 DKRLQMEREQQEL
-551 NNKRRQLNDIYV
+551 NNRLRQLNDSYA
-563 DLEEKKRRR
+563 DLEEKKRRK

-605 ILNFKANNKSEYDK
+605 ILNFKANNKFEYDK

-625 TRADEKIKGGYIRR
+625 ARADEKIKGAYIRR
-639 KYDAG
+639 KHDAG
-644 NKFINQMTNLLHEDS
+644 NKFIKQMTNILHEDS

-668 EKTVIAAIEKLPDN
+668 EKTVIAAIENVPDS
-682 TYGWWND
+682 TYSWWND
-689 FKINLDIELENT
+689 FKNNLNIELENT
-701 VRERK
+701 VKDKNVVRNR
-706 AVHNQNK
+706 
-713 SKSQYHRSR
+713 SSSQYDRSL

>member
-1 MKKHFLIKG
+1 
-10 GIKMAEISAINN
+10 MAEISALNN

-29 SGRSSIKNVVR
+29 SGRSNINNVVR
-40 EAFRELEK
+40 EAFRELGK

-55 ELTQFNKILVKD
+55 KLTQFNKILVKD
-67 LSVLERQYY
+67 LSVLERQYS

-86 VISIVS
+86 VVSVVS
-92 QVQTGNFEAR
+92 QVQTGNFEAK

-126 LNDKFGKNAHCVY
+126 LSKKFDKDARCVY

-164 DEYTVSDINTA
+164 DEYTVSDVNPA
-175 KVKSALTSA
+175 KVKSALSSA
-184 FLRRNKELGLIA
+184 FLRRNKKLGLTT
-196 GTDEYKKAFEEFK
+196 GTEEYKKAFEEFK
-209 VQEKPK
+209 VQQKPK
-215 IIERQLAKMNKNK
+215 IIERQLAKLNKNK
-228 SDKKFKFES
+228 SDKKFKFEN

-248 TFNEEFVNDFMVT
+248 TFNEEFVNDFMLN
-261 NPSINEL
+261 NPVVNEL

-275 SNEGAEVV
+275 SNEGVEVV
-283 VRRTKKVNSSEDLDR
+283 VRRTEKVNSSEDLDR
-298 TKFAMEK
+298 TKFTMEK
-305 EKKDLENKI
+305 EKKDLESKI

-330 LSKREIIDR
+330 LSKREIIDK

-360 VRKSNKGITDF
+360 TRKSNKEITDF
-371 KRIFDI
+371 KRIFNI

-424 SKAEKVEELIKNRD
+424 SKGEKVEELIKNRE
-438 NLYFEIKTLETEE
+438 NLYFEIKTLETEA

-460 LEKEKNSK
+460 LEKEQNSK

-478 IWEKK
+478 IWEKRT
-483 IEAEKPYVVSERR
+483 EAEKPYVVSERR

-502 EALNEARKRGNTLM
+502 EALNEARKRGDTLM

-538 DKRLQMEPELQEI
+538 NERLQMERELQEI
-551 NNKRRQLNDIYV
+551 NNKRRQLNDSYA
-563 DLEEKKRRR
+563 DLEEKKRRK

-619 LFGEAE
+619 LFGEAQA
-625 TRADEKIKGGYIRR
+625 RADEKIKGAYIRR
-639 KYDAG
+639 KHDAG
-644 NKFINQMTNLLHEDS
+644 KKFIKQMTNMLHEYI
-659 NGKFSLLEI
+659 NVKLSLLEI
-668 EKTVIAAIEKLPDN
+668 EKTVIAAIENVPDN
-682 TYGWWND
+682 TYGWWDD
-689 FKINLDIELENT
+689 FKNNLNIELENT
-701 VRERK
+701 VRERN
-706 AVHNQNK
+706 AVHNR
-713 SKSQYHRSR
+713 SKNDFQYDRSR

>member
-1 MKKHFLIKG
+1 
-10 GIKMAEISAINN
+10 MAEISAINN
-22 FKKYNSK
+22 FKKYNSG
-29 SGRSSIKNVVR
+29 SGRSSINNVVR

-86 VISIVS
+86 VVSVVS

-126 LNDKFGKNAHCVY
+126 LNKKFGKNARCVY
-139 AVIHFDESTPHMQ
+139 AVIHFDESTPHLQ
-152 SMWTFSEENNQK
+152 SMWTFLEENNQK
-164 DEYTVSDINTA
+164 DEYTVSDVNPA
-175 KVKSALTSA
+175 KVKSALSSA
-184 FLRRNKELGLIA
+184 FLRRNKELGLTA

-209 VQEKPK
+209 VQQKPK
-215 IIERQLAKMNKNK
+215 IIERQLAKLNKNK
-228 SDKKFKFES
+228 SDKKFKFEN

-248 TFNEEFVNDFMVT
+248 TFNEEFVNDFMLN
-261 NPSINEL
+261 NPVVNEL

-275 SNEGAEVV
+275 SNEGVEVV
-283 VRRTKKVNSSEDLDR
+283 VRRTEKVNSSEDLDR
-298 TKFAMEK
+298 TKFTMEK
-305 EKKDLENKI
+305 EKKDLESKI

-319 SKNEFMKYMEI
+319 SKNEFMKYIEI

-339 KKKISKEDF
+339 KKKISKKDF

-360 VRKSNKGITDF
+360 VRKSNKEITDF
-371 KRIFDI
+371 KRIFNI
-377 KKIIKDK
+377 KKIIRDK

-407 IFKNVDFEA
+407 VFKNVDFEV

-424 SKAEKVEELIKNRD
+424 SKGEKVEELIKNRE
-438 NLYFEIKTLETEE
+438 NLYFEIKTLETKA

-460 LEKEKNSK
+460 LETEQISK

-478 IWEKK
+478 IREKK
-483 IEAEKPYVVSERR
+483 IEAEKPYVVSEIR

-502 EALNEARKRGNTLM
+502 EALNEARKRGDTLM

-538 DKRLQMEPELQEI
+538 DKKLQMEREQQEL
-551 NNKRRQLNDIYV
+551 NNRLRQLNDSYA

-581 PIIQKEVDDLVRE
+581 PVVQKEVDNLVRE

-605 ILNFKANNKSEYDK
+605 ILNFKSNNKFEYDK

-625 TRADEKIKGGYIRR
+625 AKAYEKIKEAYIRR
-639 KYDAG
+639 KHDAG
-644 NKFINQMTNLLHEDS
+644 NKFIKQMTNILHEDS
-659 NGKFSLLEI
+659 NGKFSILEI
-668 EKTVIAAIEKLPDN
+668 EKTVIAAIENVPDS
-682 TYGWWND
+682 TYSWWND
-689 FKINLDIELENT
+689 FKNNLNIELKKT
-701 VRERK
+701 VKDKNVVRNR
-706 AVHNQNK
+706 
-713 SKSQYHRSR
+713 SSSQYDRSL

>member
-1 MKKHFLIKG
+1 
-10 GIKMAEISAINN
+10 MAEISAINN
-22 FKKYNSK
+22 FKKYNSG
-29 SGRSSIKNVVR
+29 SGRSSINNVVR

-55 ELTQFNKILVKD
+55 ELIQFNKILVKD

-86 VISIVS
+86 VVSVVS

-126 LNDKFGKNAHCVY
+126 LNKKFGKNAHCVY
-139 AVIHFDESTPHMQ
+139 AVIHLDESTPHMQ
-152 SMWTFSEENNQK
+152 SLWTFSEANNQK
-164 DEYTVSDINTA
+164 DKYTVSDVNTA

-228 SDKKFKFES
+228 SDKKFKFEN

-248 TFNEEFVNDFMVT
+248 TFNEEFVNDFMVNNT
-261 NPSINEL
+261 AVNEL

-275 SNEGAEVV
+275 SSEDVEVV
-283 VRRTKKVNSSEDLDR
+283 VRRTEKVNSSEDLDR

-305 EKKDLENKI
+305 EKKDLESKI
-314 GSNDY
+314 GNNDY
-319 SKNEFMKYMEI
+319 SKNEFMKYTEI

-371 KRIFDI
+371 KRIFNI
-377 KKIIKDK
+377 KKIIRDK

-407 IFKNVDFEA
+407 VFKNVDFEA

-424 SKAEKVEELIKNRD
+424 SKGEKVEELIKNRE
-438 NLYFEIKTLETEE
+438 NLYFEIKTLETEA

-460 LEKEKNSK
+460 LEKEQNSK

-478 IWEKK
+478 IWEKRT
-483 IEAEKPYVVSERR
+483 EAEKPYVVSERR

-502 EALNEARKRGNTLM
+502 EALNEARKRGDTLM

-526 EAKNNAIKQDIL
+526 EARNNAIKQDIL
-538 DKRLQMEPELQEI
+538 DKRLQMERELQEI

-619 LFGEAE
+619 LFGEAQA
-625 TRADEKIKGGYIRR
+625 RADEKIKGAYIRR
-639 KYDAG
+639 KHDAG
-644 NKFINQMTNLLHEDS
+644 NKFIKQMTNMLHEDA

-668 EKTVIAAIEKLPDN
+668 EKTVIAAIENVPDN
-682 TYGWWND
+682 TYGWWDD
-689 FKINLDIELENT
+689 FKNNLNIELENT
-701 VRERK
+701 VKDKNVVRNR
-706 AVHNQNK
+706 
-713 SKSQYHRSR
+713 SSSQYDRSL

>member
-1 MKKHFLIKG
+1 MV
-10 GIKMAEISAINN
+10 KMAEISALNN

-29 SGRSSIKNVVR
+29 SGRSNINNVVR

-55 ELTQFNKILVKD
+55 KLTQFNKILVKD
-67 LSVLERQYY
+67 LSVLERQYS

-86 VISIVS
+86 VVSVVS
-92 QVQTGNFEAR
+92 QVQTGNFEAK

-126 LNDKFGKNAHCVY
+126 LSKKFDKNTRCVY

-164 DEYTVSDINTA
+164 DEYTVSDVNPA
-175 KVKSALTSA
+175 KVKSALSSA
-184 FLRRNKELGLIA
+184 FLRRNKKLGLTA

-209 VQEKPK
+209 VQQKPK
-215 IIERQLAKMNKNK
+215 IIERQLAKLNKNK
-228 SDKKFKFES
+228 SDKKFKFEN

-248 TFNEEFVNDFMVT
+248 TFNEEFVNDFMLN
-261 NPSINEL
+261 NPVVNEL

-275 SNEGAEVV
+275 SNEGVEVV
-283 VRRTKKVNSSEDLDR
+283 VRRTEKVNSSEELDR

-305 EKKDLENKI
+305 EKKDLESKI

-330 LSKREIIDR
+330 LSKREIIDK

-360 VRKSNKGITDF
+360 TRKSNKEITDF
-371 KRIFDI
+371 KRIFNI

-407 IFKNVDFEA
+407 VFKNIDFEA

-424 SKAEKVEELIKNRD
+424 SKGEKVEELIKNRE
-438 NLYFEIKTLETEE
+438 NLYFEIKTLETKA
-451 SNLKSSINF
+451 SNLKSSINV
-460 LEKEKNSK
+460 LEKEQISK
-468 NNEIRNLDEQ
+468 NDEIRNLDEQ
-478 IWEKK
+478 IWKK
-483 IEAEKPYVVSERR
+483 KMEAEKPYVVSERR

-502 EALNEARKRGNTLM
+502 EALNEARKRGDTLT

-538 DKRLQMEPELQEI
+538 DKRLQMERELQEI
-551 NNKRRQLNDIYV
+551 NNKRRQLNDSYA

-581 PIIQKEVDDLVRE
+581 PVVQKEVDDLVRE

-625 TRADEKIKGGYIRR
+625 ARADEKIKGAYIRR
-639 KYDAG
+639 KHNAG
-644 NKFINQMTNLLHEDS
+644 NKFIKQMTNLLHKDS

-668 EKTVIAAIEKLPDN
+668 EKTVIAAIENVPDN
-682 TYGWWND
+682 TYSWWND
-689 FKINLDIELENT
+689 FKNNLNIELEKT
-701 VRERK
+701 VKDKNVVRNR
-706 AVHNQNK
+706 
-713 SKSQYHRSR
+713 SSSQYDRNL

>member
-1 MKKHFLIKG
+1 
-10 GIKMAEISAINN
+10 MAEISAINN

-29 SGRSSIKNVVR
+29 SGRSSINNVVK

-67 LSVLERQYY
+67 LSVLEQQYY

-86 VISIVS
+86 VVSVVS

-126 LNDKFGKNAHCVY
+126 LNKKFGKNARCVY
-139 AVIHFDESTPHMQ
+139 AVIHFDESTPHLQ

-164 DEYTVSDINTA
+164 DEYTVSDVNPA
-175 KVKSALTSA
+175 KVKSALSSA
-184 FLRRNKELGLIA
+184 FLRRNKELGLVA

-215 IIERQLAKMNKNK
+215 IIERQLAKLNKNK

-248 TFNEEFVNDFMVT
+248 TFNEEFVNDFMV
-261 NPSINEL
+261 NNAAVNEL

-283 VRRTKKVNSSEDLDR
+283 VRRTEKVNSSEDLDR

-330 LSKREIIDR
+330 LSKREIIDK

-360 VRKSNKGITDF
+360 VRKSNKEITDF
-371 KRIFDI
+371 KRIFNI

-407 IFKNVDFEA
+407 VFKNVDFEA

-424 SKAEKVEELIKNRD
+424 SKGEKVEELIKNRE
-438 NLYFEIKTLETEE
+438 NLYFEIKTLETKT

-460 LEKEKNSK
+460 LEKEQISK

-478 IWEKK
+478 ISEKK
-483 IEAEKPYVVSERR
+483 KEAEKPYLVSERR
-496 KQELIN
+496 KEELIN
-502 EALNEARKRGNTLM
+502 EALNEARKRGDTLM
-516 RNIKKDVEKE
+516 KNIKKDVEKE
-526 EAKNNAIKQDIL
+526 EAKNNTIKQDIL
-538 DKRLQMEPELQEI
+538 DKRLQMEREQQEL
-551 NNKRRQLNDIYV
+551 NNRLRQLNDSYA

-581 PIIQKEVDDLVRE
+581 PVVQKEVDDLVRE

-619 LFGEAE
+619 LFGEAQA
-625 TRADEKIKGGYIRR
+625 RADEKIKGAYIRR
-639 KYDAG
+639 KHDAG
-644 NKFINQMTNLLHEDS
+644 NKFIKQMTNILHEDS

-668 EKTVIAAIEKLPDN
+668 EKTVIAAIENVPN
-682 TYGWWND
+682 STYSWWND
-689 FKINLDIELENT
+689 FKNNLNIELEKT
-701 VRERK
+701 VKDKNVVRNR
-706 AVHNQNK
+706 
-713 SKSQYHRSR
+713 SISQYDRSL

>member
-1 MKKHFLIKG
+1 
-10 GIKMAEISAINN
+10 MAEISAINN
-22 FKKYNSK
+22 FKKYNSG
-29 SGRSSIKNVVR
+29 SGRSSINNVVR

-48 FKNNVNQ
+48 FKNNINQ

-67 LSVLERQYY
+67 LSVLEQQYY

-86 VISIVS
+86 VVSVVS

-126 LNDKFGKNAHCVY
+126 LNDKFGRNAHCVY

-164 DEYTVSDINTA
+164 DEYTVSDVNTA

-215 IIERQLAKMNKNK
+215 IIERQLAKLNKNK

-237 GTSPFT
+237 GTSPFS

-283 VRRTKKVNSSEDLDR
+283 VRRTEKVNSSEDLDR

-305 EKKDLENKI
+305 EKKELESKI

-319 SKNEFMKYMEI
+319 SKNEFMKYIEI

-360 VRKSNKGITDF
+360 VRKSNKEITDF
-371 KRIFDI
+371 KRIFNI

-407 IFKNVDFEA
+407 VFKNVDFEA
-416 INKKIEDY
+416 INKKIKDY
-424 SKAEKVEELIKNRD
+424 SKGEKVEELIKNRE
-438 NLYFEIKTLETEE
+438 NIYFEIKTLETKA

-460 LEKEKNSK
+460 LEKEQNSK

-483 IEAEKPYVVSERR
+483 MEAEKPYVVSERR
-496 KQELIN
+496 KEELIN
-502 EALNEARKRGNTLM
+502 EALNEARKRGDTLM
-516 RNIKKDVEKE
+516 RNIKKDLEKE

-538 DKRLQMEPELQEI
+538 DKRLQMERELQEI

-605 ILNFKANNKSEYDK
+605 ILNFKANNKFEYDK

-625 TRADEKIKGGYIRR
+625 ARADEKIKGAYIRR
-639 KYDAG
+639 KHDAG
-644 NKFINQMTNLLHEDS
+644 NKFIKQMTNILHEDS

-668 EKTVIAAIEKLPDN
+668 EKTVIAAIENVPDS
-682 TYGWWND
+682 TYSWWND
-689 FKINLDIELENT
+689 FKNNLNIELENT
-701 VRERK
+701 VKDKNVVRNR
-706 AVHNQNK
+706 
-713 SKSQYHRSR
+713 SSSQYDRSL

>member
-1 MKKHFLIKG
+1 
-10 GIKMAEISAINN
+10 MAEISAINN

-29 SGRSSIKNVVR
+29 SGRSNINNVVR

-55 ELTQFNKILVKD
+55 KLTQFNKILVKD
-67 LSVLERQYY
+67 LSVLERQYS
-76 DTEVDSRSRD
+76 DTKVDSRSRD
-86 VISIVS
+86 VVSVVS
-92 QVQTGNFEAR
+92 QVQTGNFEAK

-126 LNDKFGKNAHCVY
+126 LSKKFDKNARCVY

-164 DEYTVSDINTA
+164 DEYTVSDVNPA
-175 KVKSALTSA
+175 KVKSALSSA
-184 FLRRNKELGLIA
+184 FLRRNKKLGLTA

-215 IIERQLAKMNKNK
+215 IIERQLAKLNKNK
-228 SDKKFKFES
+228 SDKKFKFEN

-248 TFNEEFVNDFMVT
+248 TFNEEFVNDFMLN
-261 NPSINEL
+261 NPVVNEL

-275 SNEGAEVV
+275 SNEGVEVV
-283 VRRTKKVNSSEDLDR
+283 VRRTEKVNSSEELDR

-305 EKKDLENKI
+305 EKKDLESKI

-319 SKNEFMKYMEI
+319 SKNEFMKYTEI
-330 LSKREIIDR
+330 LSKREIIDK

-360 VRKSNKGITDF
+360 TRKSNKEITDF
-371 KRIFDI
+371 KRIFNI

-424 SKAEKVEELIKNRD
+424 SKGEKVEELIKNRE
-438 NLYFEIKTLETEE
+438 NLYFEIKTLETEA

-460 LEKEKNSK
+460 LEKEQNSK

-478 IWEKK
+478 IWEKRT
-483 IEAEKPYVVSERR
+483 EAEKPYVVSERR

-502 EALNEARKRGNTLM
+502 EALNEARKRGETLM
-516 RNIKKDVEKE
+516 RNIMKDVEKE
-526 EAKNNAIKQDIL
+526 KSKNNFLKQDIL
-538 DKRLQMEPELQEI
+538 
-551 NNKRRQLNDIYV
+551 NKRIQLEQEQQELNNRLRQLNDSYE
-563 DLEEKKRRR
+563 DLEKKKRHR
-572 KAELEKLAQ
+572 KAELEKLGQ
-581 PIIQKEVDDLVRE
+581 PIIQKEVNDLVRE

-625 TRADEKIKGGYIRR
+625 ARADEKIKGAYIRR
-639 KYDAG
+639 KHNAG
-644 NKFINQMTNLLHEDS
+644 NKFIKQMTNILHEDS

-668 EKTVIAAIEKLPDN
+668 EKTVIAAIENVPDN
-682 TYGWWND
+682 TYGWWDD
-689 FKINLDIELENT
+689 FKNNLNIELENT
-701 VRERK
+701 VKDRNITR
-706 AVHNQNK
+706 NRTN
-713 SKSQYHRSR
+713 SQYGRRL